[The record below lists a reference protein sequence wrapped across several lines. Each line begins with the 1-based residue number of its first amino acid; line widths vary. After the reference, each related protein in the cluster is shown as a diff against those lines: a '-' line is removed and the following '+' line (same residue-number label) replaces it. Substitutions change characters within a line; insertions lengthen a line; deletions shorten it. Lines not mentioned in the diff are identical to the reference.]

1 MTPIQPLQMS
11 LNAAICDNVDILRRF
26 FWILKDPNQS
36 LVCRFW
42 HEVNSSAET
51 YRLILVVYNQQ
62 KFMTRFTTKLPLQS
76 AEAYFIRVK
85 QIFFDVQELVQV
97 AEIEYDVK
105 QAREK
110 GLVSLDLYPV
120 MKMLEEAALIVLFKN
135 LKRIPEVK
143 ELLNSDD
150 FSLDAKTIRQW
161 MQDNPEKLLTVENLD
176 LRKLG
181 IVVLPPEIGL
191 LTNLQTLNL
200 SSNKLSELPPDIY
213 RLSNLIELDISGNP
227 FKELPL
233 DICLL
238 SSLQKLDLHDIQ
250 LTELPSQIGNLTHL
264 EWLCITGN
272 NLTKLP
278 PEIGQL
284 IKLKILYLLHN
295 QLTMLP
301 PEIGQLTNLIWLYL
315 SNNQLTK
322 LPSTI
327 GLLNNLTELGI
338 SNNQLTE
345 LPSEIGNLISVEWID
360 LSYNQLTA
368 LPPDIIQQI
377 NLENFMVLN
386 LKNNKL
392 TKLPLDLQT
401 LSVRGKLKC
410 EGNPVCDLPK
420 EEWFSDTESPV

>member
-1 MTPIQPLQMS
+1 MTPIQPLQIS
-11 LNAAICDNVDILRRF
+11 LNAAICDNVDILRHF
-26 FWILKDPNQS
+26 FCILKDPNQS

-42 HEVNSSAET
+42 HEVNSNAET

-62 KFMTRFTTKLPLQS
+62 KFMTRFTTELPLQS
-76 AEAYFIRVK
+76 AEEYFSRVK
-85 QIFFDVQELVQV
+85 QIFFDVQALVQV
-97 AEIEYDVK
+97 AGIEDDVK

-135 LKRIPEVK
+135 LKQIPEVK
-143 ELLNSDD
+143 ELLNSND

-161 MQDNPEKLLTVENLD
+161 MQDNLEKLLTVKNLD
-176 LRKLG
+176 LSRLS
-181 IVVLPPEIGL
+181 IVVLPPEISL
-191 LTNLQTLNL
+191 LTNLQTLGL
-200 SSNKLSELPPDIY
+200 HSNKLSEIPPDIY
-213 RLSNLIELDISGNP
+213 RLSNLIELDISSNP
-227 FKELPL
+227 FKELPP
-233 DICLL
+233 DVCLL
-238 SSLQKLDLHDIQ
+238 STLQKLDLNNIQ

-272 NLTKLP
+272 SLTKLP

-284 IKLKILYLLHN
+284 VKLKELYLLHN
-295 QLTMLP
+295 QLTVLP
-301 PEIGQLTNLIWLYL
+301 PEIGQLTNLQWLYL
-315 SNNQLTK
+315 CYNQLTK
-322 LPSTI
+322 LASTV
-327 GLLNNLTELGI
+327 GLLNNLIELGI

-345 LPSEIGNLISVEWID
+345 LPSEIGNLISVEWIN

-377 NLENFMVLN
+377 NLENFKFLN

-401 LSVRGKLKC
+401 LSERGKLKC

-420 EEWFSDTESPV
+420 EEWFIDAELPV